1 MVQTAAA
8 PSLVREIRK
17 WDLVALG
24 VNVVVGAGIFGLPSR
39 IYNLSGSASLIAY
52 AVCAVATALVV
63 LCFSEVGSRFSD
75 TGGPYLYARKA
86 FGPVVGFEIGW
97 LRWLSGSLAVAANS
111 NLFADYF
118 SFIFPF
124 LGTGPG
130 RAVIITVVILSV
142 AAVNVIGVRDAAITG
157 NILVLGKLT
166 PLFLFILVGLFFL
179 NPHRL
184 AMTGRPSYAGF
195 TGSVVLLAYAFGGF
209 DALTVPAGEAR
220 DSTRTVPFAL
230 LATIGVVTLLYVLI
244 QIVCIG
250 TLPDLGS
257 STRPLADASNS
268 FIGATGG
275 YIISAAAVV
284 SITGNVNGQMLATS
298 RTIFAMAEQKQL
310 PGKLAVIHRRFH
322 TPFISV
328 LCSATV
334 MLALALSG
342 TFVQLLTLSVITR
355 LIFYVTTCAALPVFR
370 RDSRVPNAAF
380 KIPAGLPIAT
390 LSVAICFWLLS
401 NTTSRD
407 GLITMIAAAVGLIV
421 HLLYRVTTRPAA
433 SVDPF

>member
-1 MVQTAAA
+1 MVQTAATPA
-8 PSLVREIRK
+8 LVREIRK

-39 IYNLSGSASLIAY
+39 IYNLSGSGSLIAY
-52 AVCAVATALVV
+52 AVCAASTILII

-75 TGGPYLYARKA
+75 TGGPYLYARRA
-86 FGPVVGFEIGW
+86 FGPIVGFEIGW
-97 LRWLSGSLAVAANS
+97 LRWLSGALAVAANS

-118 SFIFPF
+118 SFIVPF
-124 LGTGPG
+124 LGTGSG
-130 RAVIITVVILSV
+130 RALIIAIVILSL

-166 PLFLFILVGLFFL
+166 PLFLFIVVGMFFM
-179 NPHRL
+179 NSHRL
-184 AMTGRPSYAGF
+184 AITAWPSYAGF
-195 TGSVVLLAYAFGGF
+195 SGSVLLLAYAFGGF

-220 DSTRTVPFAL
+220 DSTRAVPFAL

-257 STRPLADASNS
+257 STRPLADASNT
-268 FIGATGG
+268 FIGAPGG
-275 YIISAAAVV
+275 YLISAAAVV

-310 PGKLAVIHRRFH
+310 PATLALIHRRFH
-322 TPFISV
+322 TPYISV
-328 LCSATV
+328 LCSAVV

-355 LIFYVTTCAALPVFR
+355 LIFYITTSAALPVFR
-370 RDSRVPNAAF
+370 RDTSIPPAAF
-380 KIPAGLPIAT
+380 KIPAGTLIAT
-390 LSVAICFWLLS
+390 LSVAVSFWLLS
-401 NTTSRD
+401 NITGRD
-407 GLITMIAAAVGLIV
+407 ALITAIAACIGLLV
-421 HLLYRVTTRPAA
+421 YSACKTVSRSGAA
-433 SVDPF
+433 SR